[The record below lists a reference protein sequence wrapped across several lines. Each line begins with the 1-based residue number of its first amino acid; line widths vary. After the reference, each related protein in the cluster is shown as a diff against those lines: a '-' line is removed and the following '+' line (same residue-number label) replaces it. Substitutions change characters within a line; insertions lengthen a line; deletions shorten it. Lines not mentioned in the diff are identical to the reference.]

1 MNSLPFYAKAPSKLS
16 TKDRFPRGG
25 CPSTSGREINQLSPV
40 VQRRAA
46 SVKKSSFLV
55 PNLPT
60 RVLDIYHCLPLS
72 ENPTA
77 FVGAGSPQLTMM
89 LSIDIRDPVQIWN
102 LVSLMPLQVGCGQ
115 TISASLY
122 VAKVG
127 IMTLPT
133 HRMMCFSGKPSTFWF
148 LFLRQTCRTSYI
160 LILKKRTLTHEVWWP
175 ILRSWSSSIIR
186 ALDHHNPFCSFNTI
200 CPVVCCFSVPWLIWL
215 TNPRPWMGDKN
226 QKANYWEA
234 CIWPSLSP
242 AKQMLIYWR
251 QSVIKE
257 TRFHIWSYQRIIY
270 NHRQCNCSLW
280 GTSNRSCRVYTQW
293 KTVIKMSKNASN
305 WFWRTGNTR
314 RVRGDIGGQA
324 DSTV

>member
-1 MNSLPFYAKAPSKLS
+1 
-16 TKDRFPRGG
+16 
-25 CPSTSGREINQLSPV
+25 
-40 VQRRAA
+40 
-46 SVKKSSFLV
+46 
-55 PNLPT
+55 
-60 RVLDIYHCLPLS
+60 
-72 ENPTA
+72 
-77 FVGAGSPQLTMM
+77 
-89 LSIDIRDPVQIWN
+89 
-102 LVSLMPLQVGCGQ
+102 MPLQVGCGQ

-127 IMTLPT
+127 IMTLPS
-133 HRMMCFSGKPSTFWF
+133 HRMMCFSGKPSNFWF
-148 LFLRQTCRTSYI
+148 LFLRQTCRISYI

-186 ALDHHNPFCSFNTI
+186 ALDHHSPFCSFNTI

-234 CIWPSLSP
+234 CIWSSLSP

-251 QSVIKE
+251 RSVIKE

-270 NHRQCNCSLW
+270 NRRQYNCSLW
-280 GTSNRSCRVYTQW
+280 GISDRSCRVYTQW

-305 WFWRTGNTR
+305 WFWRTGNMR
-314 RVRGDIGGQA
+314 RVRWHRRASRHHMCKGGSFRLEIGVHCGSSRVLFSEPLWGWRREHEVRAPPPGSPPASAALLWALRLGKQ
-324 DSTV
+324 SLQRSWGL